1 MVLLVT
7 GGPGGPEDTHGLE
20 EDARPL
26 DPRTA
31 SRVARLLRWY
41 PKDWRARYGDEF
53 EELLA
58 STMAGGR
65 GGIRMRLDVVREGLS
80 ARILA
85 SGLVGTMAPPLKRA
99 RASVAEVFVGISG
112 FLAAALVLSR
122 YATAWRGYPISPT
135 MQRALASE
143 LPAIEAVERAYRD
156 HTITS
161 AQRIAE
167 ERPLDATVQQ
177 HVRDA
182 YGGRAF
188 GAPVFFN
195 QVEHL
200 LLYAAA
206 LGLGIML
213 LLATASAVR
222 SRPGAWRR
230 LILPGA
236 VLMAAAGFFVA
247 GQIASRNAWTP
258 YGFSEDIHAILQGQ
272 SWEWPSVA
280 YTLCP
285 TLALVFLCVGGGM
298 VLSRAGLSANACRW
312 VGRLAIATGACLG
325 LALLCTLAWS
335 FTLSSEAPGFLF
347 WPNLGFMGRSLI
359 SVFVATLV
367 GMAAAGS
374 LALAGCTRCLR
385 ASSSAA

>member
-7 GGPGGPEDTHGLE
+7 APGEPEERRGLE
-20 EDARPL
+20 EGARPD
-26 DPRTA
+26 DPRA
-31 SRVARLLRWY
+31 AIRVARLLRWY

-53 EELLA
+53 EELLTC
-58 STMAGGR
+58 TMADGR

-99 RASVAEVFVGISG
+99 RASVAEVFVGIAG

-135 MQRALASE
+135 MRRAFASE

-161 AQRIAE
+161 AQRIAK
-167 ERPLDATVQQ
+167 ERPLDAKVQQ

-213 LLATASAVR
+213 LLAAVTAFR
-222 SRPGAWRR
+222 STSGAWRR
-230 LILPGA
+230 LSLPGA
-236 VLMAAAGFFVA
+236 LLVTAAGFFVT

-258 YGFSEDIHAILQGQ
+258 SGFSEDVHTILQGQ
-272 SWEWPSVA
+272 TWEWPSVA

-285 TLALVFLCVGGGM
+285 TLALVFLCVGGGLM
-298 VLSRAGLSANACRW
+298 LSRAGLSANACRW
-312 VGRLAIATGACLG
+312 LGRLAIATGACLG

-335 FTLSSEAPGFLF
+335 ITLSSEAPGFLF

-359 SVFVATLV
+359 SVFVVTFV
-367 GMAAAGS
+367 GMAAAAS
-374 LALAGCTRCLR
+374 LAIAGCTRCLR
-385 ASSSAA
+385 ASSAAD